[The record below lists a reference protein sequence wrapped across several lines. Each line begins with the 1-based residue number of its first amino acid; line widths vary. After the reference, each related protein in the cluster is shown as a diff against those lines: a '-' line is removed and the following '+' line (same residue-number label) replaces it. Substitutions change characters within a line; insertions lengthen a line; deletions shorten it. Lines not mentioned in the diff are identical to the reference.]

1 MKNFNMRWNRTRA
14 LGATSGMEVERAT
27 MKIRKLARGLH
38 HPTDG
43 PPMYVRKV
51 NGVHEPTKVVWRS
64 IDLQERGERHELSVL
79 HPNGTVW
86 NKVAFF
92 SLDTMRN
99 IREFCLRCGLTELA
113 HATTR
118 TGKGHLAGA
127 QSWTELAH
135 ATTRTGKGHLAGAQR
150 YHDNPVHALL
160 THEHAALPMRIWR
173 THIQRR
179 SCQADA

>member
-1 MKNFNMRWNRTRA
+1 MQVIRYEDGTFEMKNFNMRWNRTRA

-43 PPMYVRKV
+43 PPMFKA
-51 NGVHEPTKVVWRS
+51 TKVTATYVSFSAPRS
-64 IDLQERGERHELSVL
+64 FADRADALNDILGEERGERHELSVL

-99 IREFCLRCGLTELA
+99 VREFCLRCVDVA
-113 HATTR
+113 
-118 TGKGHLAGA
+118 
-127 QSWTELAH
+127 
-135 ATTRTGKGHLAGAQR
+135 
-150 YHDNPVHALL
+150 
-160 THEHAALPMRIWR
+160 
-173 THIQRR
+173 
-179 SCQADA
+179 